1 MKFLNNHIVKLLAVL
16 LLLIVNTSIAQR
28 IKVPVDVQLKVI
40 PKIISLNKSFSF
52 ESNENALN
60 IAVLYSSQQRNS
72 KQVHE
77 DINNNLNSGGIVV
90 KGKLTKFLSLDISAK
105 NNIEDYL
112 RENKNNVLY
121 ITPLRGLDVSKI
133 TSICKTASVLSI
145 SGVVEYV
152 ENDVSVILD
161 IDDNKLKILI
171 NQKSA
176 KSEGVDFSSRL
187 LRIAKIID

>member
-1 MKFLNNHIVKLLAVL
+1 MF
-16 LLLIVNTSIAQR
+16 
-28 IKVPVDVQLKVI
+28 
-40 PKIISLNKSFSF
+40 
-52 ESNENALN
+52 
-60 IAVLYSSQQRNS
+60 YSW
-72 KQVHE
+72 
-77 DINNNLNSGGIVV
+77 I
-90 KGKLTKFLSLDISAK
+90 
-105 NNIEDYL
+105 L
-112 RENKNNVLY
+112 RENKINVLY

-145 SGVVEYV
+145 SGVVEYI
-152 ENDVSVILD
+152 ESDVSVILD

>member
-72 KQVHE
+72 KQVYQ
-77 DINNNLNSGGIVV
+77 DIENNLNSGGLVV
-90 KGKLTKFLSLDISAK
+90 KGNLTNVLFLDISS
-105 NNIEDYL
+105 NNNLENFL
-112 RENKNNVLY
+112 RENKINVLY

-133 TSICKTASVLSI
+133 TSICKTTSVLSI
-145 SGVVEYV
+145 SGVVEYI
-152 ENDVSVILD
+152 ESDVSVILD

>member
-1 MKFLNNHIVKLLAVL
+1 MKFRNNHIAKLIAVVFL
-16 LLLIVNTSIAQR
+16 LLVNTSIAQR
-28 IKVPVDVQLKVI
+28 IKVPIDVQLKVI

-52 ESNENALN
+52 ESNENAVN

-72 KQVHE
+72 KQVYQ
-77 DINNNLNSGGIVV
+77 DIENNLNSGGLVV
-90 KGKLTKFLSLDISAK
+90 KGNLTNVLFLDISS
-105 NNIEDYL
+105 NNNLENFL
-112 RENKNNVLY
+112 RENKINVLY

-145 SGVVEYV
+145 SGVVEYI
-152 ENDVSVILD
+152 ESDVSVILD

>member
-112 RENKNNVLY
+112 RENKINVLY

>member
-1 MKFLNNHIVKLLAVL
+1 MKFRNNHIAKLIALVFL
-16 LLLIVNTSIAQR
+16 LLVNTSIAQR
-28 IKVPVDVQLKVI
+28 IKVPIDVQLKVI

-52 ESNENALN
+52 ESNENAVN

-72 KQVHE
+72 KQVYQ
-77 DINNNLNSGGIVV
+77 DIENNLNSGGLVV
-90 KGKLTKFLSLDISAK
+90 KGNLTNVLFLDISS
-105 NNIEDYL
+105 NNNLENFL
-112 RENKNNVLY
+112 RENKINVLY

-145 SGVVEYV
+145 SGVVEYI
-152 ENDVSVILD
+152 ESDVSVILD